1 MSIFIYEELKRHLVI
16 HMSDYIKIKI
26 FKQTTSKSDNVSHR
40 ESTLLTLKVPSLFV
54 EFGSRSL
61 KSVYKKSNV
70 VTVY

>member
-1 MSIFIYEELKRHLVI
+1 
-16 HMSDYIKIKI
+16 MSDYIKIIYKQLRTV
-26 FKQTTSKSDNVSHR
+26 FKQTTSRSDNVSHG
-40 ESTLLTLKVPSLFV
+40 ESTLLTLNVPSLFV